1 VAEVVEA
8 RTKSRVASAKSLI
21 EEYST
26 SLGIDLG
33 FDRFDSEM
41 AEFPGAYARPAGR
54 LLLAIER
61 DDAAGV
67 VALRKLSE
75 NTCEMKRL
83 YVRPDFRG
91 KGIGRKLAT
100 RVIQEARGIGYSRM
114 RLDTLS
120 SLKEAVSLYE
130 SLGFRRIA
138 PYRFNPHEG
147 VVYMELSLKAK

>member
-1 VAEVVEA
+1 MAEIVEA
-8 RTKSRVASAKSLI
+8 KTKSRVASAKRLVK
-21 EEYST
+21 EYSA

-33 FDRFDSEM
+33 FESFDREM
-41 AEFPGAYARPAGR
+41 ADFPGAYARPAGR
-54 LLLAIER
+54 LLLAIEKG
-61 DDAAGV
+61 DATGV

-91 KGIGRKLAT
+91 KGIGRELAT
-100 RVIQEARGIGYSRM
+100 RVIQEARGIGYARM

-120 SLKEAVSLYE
+120 SLKEAVSLYK

-147 VVYMELSLKAK
+147 VIYMELTLKAK